1 MPQRNGTV
9 HTLTIDHK
17 AGTDT
22 RVFLTEEGARAALAN
37 WAREWWTR
45 EFGHLGRFT
54 QIEVDA
60 MPDAEITWQYFDRME
75 ERMGDG
81 ETYAI
86 NETRLE
92 D

>member
-1 MPQRNGTV
+1 MVEPTIV

-22 RVFLTEEGARAALAN
+22 RVFWTEEGARAALAD
-37 WAREWWTR
+37 WAREWWAA
-45 EFGHLGRFT
+45 EFGHLGRYT

-60 MPDAEITWQYFDRME
+60 MPDAEIVGQYFDLMA

-81 ETYAI
+81 ETYAL